1 MQSHSL
7 GGINIARNKR
17 EKLVNPFFIIPFLII
32 VIIFTFFVFN
42 YTVKLHTREP
52 LSSKRLTDFSDQELL
67 DLLKKNGEEDLR
79 FMAGI
84 CSEILRRMNE
94 LKPLLEKNKEG
105 N

>member
-1 MQSHSL
+1 MDY
-7 GGINIARNKR
+7 
-17 EKLVNPFFIIPFLII
+17 FFITPFLII
-32 VIIFTFFVFN
+32 SIIFTVFVFK

-94 LKPLLEKNKEG
+94 LQPLLEKNKEG